1 MEDLYSMSAWR
12 DSKRIRLLSCWEPVS
27 VRDRALKA
35 QLPSPVVTIGL
46 KVCRSSGWHC
56 CDACVSCDKCGCDS
70 TNGVG
75 SALRMVTRVSSVE
88 PCSVMVWL
96 TSFMVL
102 SLRLCSIDS
111 GVTPPKAVLA
121 ACWSC
126 LMPGGE
132 GRVASACKGSALLA
146 PRAFLVGCSST
157 DLATSVLFLFVG
169 VFLGAVVL
177 YCSDL

>member
-1 MEDLYSMSAWR
+1 M
-12 DSKRIRLLSCWEPVS
+12 
-27 VRDRALKA
+27 
-35 QLPSPVVTIGL
+35 
-46 KVCRSSGWHC
+46 
-56 CDACVSCDKCGCDS
+56 SCDKCGCDS

-88 PCSVMVWL
+88 PCSVMVWM
-96 TSFMVL
+96 TSFMGL

-132 GRVASACKGSALLA
+132 GRVASACKGSASLA

>member
-56 CDACVSCDKCGCDS
+56 CDACVSCDNCGCNS
-70 TNGVG
+70 ANGVG
-75 SALRMVTRVSSVE
+75 SALRMVTRVKVE
-88 PCSVMVWL
+88 PCSVMVWI
-96 TSFMVL
+96 TSLMGL
-102 SLRLCSIDS
+102 SFRLCSMAS
-111 GVTPPKAVLA
+111 GVTPPRGVFV

-126 LMPGGE
+126 HMPGGE
-132 GRVASACKGSALLA
+132 GRAVSACKGCSNFSFLCGGSYWFDPLWAVSCGYVRLTLLWVA
-146 PRAFLVGCSST
+146 
-157 DLATSVLFLFVG
+157 
-169 VFLGAVVL
+169 
-177 YCSDL
+177 